1 MVIGIASTGGPAS
14 MLARFR
20 IHRISGQ
27 TVSSGTNVSPEKN
40 ATAATFERV
49 AFSLLEKTPTAA
61 THLSDDQQVGLP
73 LGECHHIESEKVI
86 GKIY

>member
-1 MVIGIASTGGPAS
+1 MVIGIASTGDPAN

-20 IHRISGQ
+20 IRRISGQ
-27 TVSSGTNVSPEKN
+27 TVSAVTNVSPEKN
-40 ATAATFERV
+40 ATAATSEHV
-49 AFSLLEKTPTAA
+49 PLSLMEKTPTAA
-61 THLSDDQQVGLP
+61 IDLSDDQQVGLP